1 MEVKVARFMFD
12 KDFTMSRV
20 YVDGEFFSYGLEPFD
35 ASINI
40 DTPIDTILE
49 LKKNKGKI
57 AIPIG
62 TYDLIFNWSNKYKK
76 KLPLILDT
84 PGFRGVRIHS
94 GNKVEDTLAC
104 LLVGK
109 FYKNG
114 WLCESRNT
122 MDKFLKY
129 WEGKEFE
136 KARITYTYADQK
148 MYLY

>member
-1 MEVKVARFMFD
+1 MQVNVVRFMFD

-35 ASINI
+35 ASITI

-49 LKKNKGKI
+49 LKKNHGKI

-62 TYDLIFNWSNKYKK
+62 EYDLIFNWSNKYKK

-84 PGFRGVRIHS
+84 PGFRGVRMHS
-94 GNKVEDTLAC
+94 GNKAEDTLAC

-122 MDKFLKY
+122 MDKFIKY

-136 KARITYTYADQK
+136 KAKIAYVYADQK
-148 MYLY
+148 MYFY

>member
-1 MEVKVARFMFD
+1 MEVRVSRFMFD

-20 YVDGEFFSYGLEPFD
+20 YVDGDFFCFGLEPYD
-35 ASINI
+35 ASITT

-62 TYDLIFNWSNKYKK
+62 TYNLTYNWSNKYKK

-84 PGFRGVRIHS
+84 PGFRGVRMHS
-94 GNKVEDTLAC
+94 GNRVEDTLAC
-104 LLVGK
+104 LLCGK

-114 WLCESRNT
+114 WLSDSRNT
-122 MDKFLKY
+122 MAKFIKY
-129 WEGKEFE
+129 WEDRKFE
-136 KARITYTYADQK
+136 PAKITYAYADQK